1 MPLSVVKWACFHID
15 RAKIETPA
23 RIESRPSNLPVVRPI
38 VAIVNALASA
48 PGRITNPV
56 CSAVK
61 FWRFCR
67 YTGSTNTVA
76 YRQIPSTPPNTTPT
90 ASCRHFRLRR
100 STTRVPVVS
109 SCHTN
114 AISDT
119 VLITPYVMTSRESNQ
134 TSRSPRS
141 RSEEHTSELQ
151 SHSDLVCRLLLD
163 KKKLA
168 VRSQMIGPADPP
180 TRFIRLTAICFW

>member
-61 FWRFCR
+61 FWRFWR

-76 YRQIPSTPPNTTPT
+76 YR
-90 ASCRHFRLRR
+90 
-100 STTRVPVVS
+100 
-109 SCHTN
+109 
-114 AISDT
+114 
-119 VLITPYVMTSRESNQ
+119 
-134 TSRSPRS
+134 
-141 RSEEHTSELQ
+141 SEERRVGKE
-151 SHSDLVCRLLLD
+151 CR
-163 KKKLA
+163 A
-168 VRSQMIGPADPP
+168 RCGQADDENN
-180 TRFIRLTAICFW
+180 TRRRRVKNGGR